1 MPVHKVQLHAVFKIK
16 WRPPDVFKKKN
27 LGTNSVFLSHP
38 WGLRLERRISLLAW
52 MCGLTL
58 LVLPLLSFDALAGAS
73 SGRTGSGSVV
83 IQSSAR
89 TGTTASPVPVTS
101 APMPPHVKPIFLSSK
116 YSSYDITPH
125 IQLFKGPREQVSL
138 TQLLPQFRRG
148 DGKIQEKAPISIGDT
163 SAGYWL
169 IFAVYNRNQ
178 AKSLWV
184 LDLEG
189 RHSGSSGIVD
199 RIAIFSD
206 EAPDQPIMSDGRLVA
221 NKLHVRGQKQNAV
234 PLSFEP
240 GQGRIIG
247 IYVEP
252 TNGAPLHLNMQ
263 LKEQEVFV
271 TAYDERV
278 LQQNILLVAMLLL
291 VGTYLIFWSN
301 YRRQIPLL
309 LAGYLSLQYLIFNA
323 SDEIIP
329 LGNNTTA
336 TFVDIL
342 NAAAAFIALTLARHV
357 LAAGERHSQKQT
369 ILFAAKG
376 LTILL
381 ALGALVVDR
390 GFTLTDT
397 ALICFMPMIVAAV
410 ILTVGIISIARNSR
424 PMAMP
429 FTLAWGILLIGGV
442 LATMTSDQSGIL
454 AGSNLYWLCFIGH
467 LLVLSFSSLRFLIV
481 SEDIQRKE
489 RESLRRK
496 REEESEVRKTKEM
509 ADQNRLLGVMQREK
523 ELMADLR
530 NRESERIQA
539 LRHAKEV
546 ADQANKAKSDF
557 LAVISH
563 EIRTPMTGIMG
574 MIRLLLDTT
583 LDNRQEEYA
592 RTIQYS
598 GDALLTL
605 LNDILDLSK
614 VEEGKMTLENIDFDL
629 GKLLESV
636 AMLMSGR
643 AEEKKI
649 GLKVE
654 IEDNTPLTLKGD
666 PTRLRQI
673 FLNLIGNAIKFTDAG
688 FVTVTVRQYDKEAS
702 RPRLYFA
709 VTDTGI
715 GISDEAQKKL
725 FTPYTQADSSVARNF
740 GGTGLGL
747 AICKRLVEAMGG
759 MIQIHS
765 SPGRGTTF
773 YFILSLDH
781 GVGEAQAAEEA
792 KPEVT
797 PLSIL
802 VVDDNIINQRV
813 VAGLLEK
820 DGHKMVTVGSADE
833 ALHEL
838 RGTHF
843 DVVLMDMEMPNT
855 DGVAATKLIRSLPE
869 PEKSQVTVIAMTAN
883 TRQEDVD
890 RCYESGMNDFISKPV
905 NPDDLRKKLALLAVH
920 KNPGVVGQHLSAP
933 AKTEAV
939 ETPTAEEP
947 AAQQETPQQIEP
959 ADIADED
966 IPVVLPEVN
975 PDEAFPDP
983 DAEEAAAQAEEIK
996 VELPEID
1003 PDEPFP
1009 DPDAE
1014 EESAPAADDVKVEL
1028 PEINPDEPFPD
1039 PDAEEEAREQQQAAA
1054 SLGTQD
1060 VPLPDFDN
1068 IDPNEP
1074 FPDPDAEEESTPA
1087 APAPTATETAAPATQ
1102 SPAFDLNAARKF
1114 FDPDMLGSLKD
1125 SLGPDQMDEMMVGL
1139 YEKTEEL
1146 IAAAE
1151 QAVTDNDVAA
1161 LVHRGHDIKGMTSNF
1176 GMTAVSEI
1184 AGRLERQA
1192 KENFPLDALADIV
1205 KQLRPAYN
1213 DTRSAL
1219 DAFMKS

>member
-1 MPVHKVQLHAVFKIK
+1 MQLFKIK

-38 WGLRLERRISLLAW
+38 WGLRLERRISLLGW

-58 LVLPLLSFDALAGAS
+58 LVLPLLSFDALAVAS
-73 SGRTGSGSVV
+73 SGRTGSSSVV

-89 TGTTASPVPVTS
+89 TGTVTAAVPVTS

-148 DGKIQEKAPISIGDT
+148 DGKIQEQAPISVSDT

-206 EAPDQPIMSDGRLVA
+206 DAPDQPIMSDGRLVS

-252 TNGAPLHLNMQ
+252 THGVPLHLSMQ

-329 LGNNTTA
+329 LGNNTA
-336 TFVDIL
+336 AAFVDIL
-342 NAAAAFIALTLARHV
+342 NAAAAFIALNLARHV

-381 ALGALVVDR
+381 ALGALVADR
-390 GFTLTDT
+390 GFALTDT
-397 ALICFMPMIVAAV
+397 ALICFMPMIMAAV
-410 ILTVGIISIARNSR
+410 ILTVGIISVVRSNR
-424 PMAMP
+424 PMAIP
-429 FTLAWGILLIGGV
+429 FTLAWGILLAGGI
-442 LATMTSDQSGIL
+442 LAEVTADQSGIL
-454 AGSNLYWLCFIGH
+454 AGSNLYWLCFVGH
-467 LLVLSFSSLRFLIV
+467 LIMLSFSSLRFLIV

-489 RESLRRK
+489 REILHRK
-496 REEESEVRKTKEM
+496 REEAAELRKTKEM

-654 IEDNTPLTLKGD
+654 IDENTPLTLKGD

-890 RCYESGMNDFISKPV
+890 RCYEAGMNDFISKPV

-920 KNPGVVGQHLSAP
+920 KNPGVVGQHLATPAAEKAPKPVADAPQEAPPAP
-933 AKTEAV
+933 AEH
-939 ETPTAEEP
+939 
-947 AAQQETPQQIEP
+947 IEP

-983 DAEEAAAQAEEIK
+983 DAEEAATP
-996 VELPEID
+996 VEDI
-1003 PDEPFP
+1003 
-1009 DPDAE
+1009 
-1014 EESAPAADDVKVEL
+1014 KVEL

-1039 PDAEEEAREQQQAAA
+1039 PDAEEDAAPAADDIKVELPEINPDEPFPDPDAEEDQPQQAAA
-1054 SLGTQD
+1054 NLGTQD

-1074 FPDPDAEEESTPA
+1074 FPDPDAEGESAPA
-1087 APAPTATETAAPATQ
+1087 AQA
-1102 SPAFDLNAARKF
+1102 PAFDLNAARKF

-1146 IAAAE
+1146 ITAAE

-1192 KENFPLDALADIV
+1192 KENFPLDTLADIV

-1213 DTRSAL
+1213 DTRSAI

>member
-1 MPVHKVQLHAVFKIK
+1 MP
-16 WRPPDVFKKKN
+16 
-27 LGTNSVFLSHP
+27 
-38 WGLRLERRISLLAW
+38 LLA
-52 MCGLTL
+52 
-58 LVLPLLSFDALAGAS
+58 FDAGAGAS
-73 SGRTGSGSVV
+73 SGRTGSGGAVV
-83 IQSSAR
+83 INAAAGNASTQKI
-89 TGTTASPVPVTS
+89 TTNVPTANNPLTANVR
-101 APMPPHVKPIFLSSK
+101 PLFLSSK
-116 YSSYDITPH
+116 SSVYDITQN
-125 IQLFKGPREQVSL
+125 IQVFEGPREQVSL
-138 TQLLPQFRRG
+138 TQLLPLFKKG
-148 DGKIQEKAPISIGDT
+148 AGKVQNEGPITLRKST
-163 SAGYWL
+163 SGYWL
-169 IFAVYNRNQ
+169 IFAVYNRNP

-184 LDLEG
+184 LDLG
-189 RHSGSSGIVD
+189 DRHAGSNGFVD

-206 EAPDQPIMSDGRLVA
+206 AAPDQPLMIDGRLVQ
-221 NKLHVRGQKQNAV
+221 NKLHVRGQRENAV
-234 PLSFEP
+234 PLSFDP
-240 GQGRIIG
+240 GQGRVIG

-252 TNGAPLHLNMQ
+252 THGTTLNFDME
-263 LKEQEVFV
+263 LKEQEAFV
-271 TAYDERV
+271 TTYDERK
-278 LQQNILLVAMLLL
+278 LQKNILLVATLLL

-309 LAGYLSLQYLIFNA
+309 LGGYLLLQYFA
-323 SDEIIP
+323 YTAGDELIP
-329 LGNNTTA
+329 LGNNTAA
-336 TFVDIL
+336 TYIDLL
-342 NAAAAFIALTLARHV
+342 NAATAFIAFSLARHV
-357 LAAGERHSQKQT
+357 LVAGERADKKQA
-369 ILFAAKG
+369 ILITGKG
-376 LTILL
+376 ITLLL
-381 ALGALVVDR
+381 ALGALALER
-390 GFTLTDT
+390 GFAVTD
-397 ALICFMPMIVAAV
+397 LILIHYMPIIFSAMILVVGAM
-410 ILTVGIISIARNSR
+410 TVMASKR
-424 PMAMP
+424 PMALV
-429 FTLAWGILLIGGV
+429 FSLSFAILLGG
-442 LATMTSDQSGIL
+442 GIL
-454 AGSNLYWLCFIGH
+454 AQLTAGAGGFAAGNNLYWLAFVAH
-467 LLVLSFSSLRFLIV
+467 LLLLSFSSLRFLTV
-481 SEDIQRKE
+481 SEDLHRRE
-489 RESLRRK
+489 RETLRRK
-496 REEESEVRKTKEM
+496 REEEMEMRKTKEM

-583 LDNRQEEYA
+583 LDKRQEEYA

-654 IEDNTPLTLKGD
+654 IDPSTPLTLKGD

-688 FVTVTVRQYDKEAS
+688 FVTVTVRPYDKEAS

-725 FTPYTQADSSVARNF
+725 FTPYTQADESVARNF

-765 SPGRGTTF
+765 APGRGTTF

-820 DGHKMVTVGSADE
+820 DGHRMVTVGSADE
-833 ALHEL
+833 ALSSL
-838 RGTHF
+838 RKDRF

-855 DGVAATKLIRSLPE
+855 DGVAATKLIRALPDA
-869 PEKSQVTVIAMTAN
+869 EKSQVTVIAMTAN

-890 RCYESGMNDFISKPV
+890 RCFEAGMNDFISKPV
-905 NPDDLRKKLALLAVH
+905 NPDDLRHKLAALAVH
-920 KNPGVVGQHLSAP
+920 KNPATVGQHLKTAAP
-933 AKTEAV
+933 KPAEGAP
-939 ETPTAEEP
+939 TPRQTSPAPP
-947 AAQQETPQQIEP
+947 AAPDTPPQEIAP

-966 IPVVLPEVN
+966 IPVVLPEVDPN
-975 PDEAFPDP
+975 EAFPDP
-983 DAEEAAAQAEEIK
+983 DAEEQSAARDNDIK
-996 VELPEID
+996 VELPEIN

-1009 DPDAE
+1009 DPDAAE
-1014 EESAPAADDVKVEL
+1014 TQDTRGADDIKVEL

-1039 PDAEEEAREQQQAAA
+1039 PDAEEGQAAA
-1054 SLGTQD
+1054 TPGTQD
-1060 VPLPDFDN
+1060 IPLPDFDN

-1074 FPDPDAEEESTPA
+1074 FPDPDAEEQ
-1087 APAPTATETAAPATQ
+1087 TATTAAPAT
-1102 SPAFDLNAARKF
+1102 PAAPPRAPEAAPLDLNAARKY
-1114 FDPDMLGSLKD
+1114 FDPEMLGSLKD
-1125 SLGPDQMDEMMVGL
+1125 SLGPDQMDEMMAGL

-1151 QAVTDNDVAA
+1151 QAVNDNDVAA

-1176 GMTAVSEI
+1176 GMVAVSEL

-1192 KENFPLDALADIV
+1192 KENFPMDTLADIV
-1205 KQLRPAYN
+1205 RQLRPAYN
-1213 DTRSAL
+1213 ETRSL
-1219 DAFMKS
+1219 LGAFMGK

>member
-1 MPVHKVQLHAVFKIK
+1 MP
-16 WRPPDVFKKKN
+16 
-27 LGTNSVFLSHP
+27 LS
-38 WGLRLERRISLLAW
+38 A
-52 MCGLTL
+52 
-58 LVLPLLSFDALAGAS
+58 FDAAAGAS
-73 SGRTGSGSVV
+73 SGRTGSGGAVV
-83 IQSSAR
+83 INAAADEDKAQKI
-89 TGTTASPVPVTS
+89 TAGVPTANSPLTANVRPL
-101 APMPPHVKPIFLSSK
+101 FLSSK
-116 YSSYDITPH
+116 SSVYDITQN
-125 IQLFKGPREQVSL
+125 IQLFEGPREQVSL
-138 TQLLPQFRRG
+138 TQLLQQFKKG
-148 DGKIQEKAPISIGDT
+148 TGKVQNEGPIVLRKST
-163 SAGYWL
+163 SGYWL
-169 IFAVYNRNQ
+169 IFAVYNRNP

-184 LDLEG
+184 LDFG
-189 RHSGSSGIVD
+189 DRHTGSHGLVD
-199 RIAIFSD
+199 RIALFSD
-206 EAPDQPIMSDGRLVA
+206 AAPDQPLMMDGRLVQ
-221 NKLHVRGQKQNAV
+221 NKLHVRGQKENAV
-234 PLSFEP
+234 PLSFDP
-240 GQGRIIG
+240 GQGRVIG
-247 IYVEP
+247 IYIEP
-252 TNGAPLHLNMQ
+252 THGTTLNLDME
-263 LKEQEVFV
+263 LKEQEAFV
-271 TAYDERV
+271 TTYDERN
-278 LQQNILLVAMLLL
+278 LQKNILLVATLLL

-309 LAGYLSLQYLIFNA
+309 LGSYLLLQYFA
-323 SDEIIP
+323 YTAGDEIIP
-329 LGNNTTA
+329 LGNNTAA
-336 TFVDIL
+336 TYIDLL
-342 NAAAAFIALTLARHV
+342 NAATAFIALSLARHV
-357 LAAGERHSQKQT
+357 LVAGERAGRKQA
-369 ILFAAKG
+369 ILIAGKG
-376 LTILL
+376 ITLLL
-381 ALGALVVDR
+381 ALGALALDR
-390 GFTLTDT
+390 GFALTDLV
-397 ALICFMPMIVAAV
+397 LIHYMPMIFAAM
-410 ILTVGIISIARNSR
+410 ILAVGVMTVMAGKR
-424 PMAMP
+424 PMALV
-429 FTLAWGILLIGGV
+429 FSLSFAILLGGGV
-442 LATMTSDQSGIL
+442 LAQMTAGAGGFA
-454 AGSNLYWLCFIGH
+454 AGSNLYWLAFAAH
-467 LLVLSFSSLRFLIV
+467 LLLLSFSSLRFLTV
-481 SEDIQRKE
+481 SEDLQRRE
-489 RESLRRK
+489 REILRRK
-496 REEESEVRKTKEM
+496 REEEMEMRKTKEM

-583 LDNRQEEYA
+583 LDKRQEEYA

-643 AEEKKI
+643 AEEKKV

-654 IEDNTPLTLKGD
+654 IDPGTPLTLKGD

-688 FVTVTVRQYDKEAS
+688 FVTVTVRPYDKEAA

-715 GISDEAQKKL
+715 GISEEAQKKL
-725 FTPYTQADSSVARNF
+725 FTPYTQADESVARNF

-765 SPGRGTTF
+765 APGRGTTF

-820 DGHKMVTVGSADE
+820 DGHRMVTVGSADE
-833 ALHEL
+833 ALSSL
-838 RGTHF
+838 RKEPF
-843 DVVLMDMEMPNT
+843 DIVLMDMEMPNT
-855 DGVAATKLIRSLPE
+855 DGVAATRLIRSLPD
-869 PEKSQVTVIAMTAN
+869 PEKAHVTIIAMTAN
-883 TRQEDVD
+883 TRQEDVE
-890 RCYESGMNDFISKPV
+890 RCFDAGMNDFISKPV
-905 NPDDLRKKLALLAVH
+905 NPDDLRHKLAALAVH
-920 KNPGVVGQHLSAP
+920 KNPTTVGQHLKNAAPAPAETTPVPEESPQTPPSAP
-933 AKTEAV
+933 QQDIAV
-939 ETPTAEEP
+939 E
-947 AAQQETPQQIEP
+947 
-959 ADIADED
+959 IADED
-966 IPVVLPEVN
+966 IPVVLPEFD

-983 DAEEAAAQAEEIK
+983 DAEEQAAANDEIQ
-996 VELPEID
+996 
-1003 PDEPFP
+1003 
-1009 DPDAE
+1009 
-1014 EESAPAADDVKVEL
+1014 VEL

-1039 PDAEEEAREQQQAAA
+1039 PDAEPDAQEEQAAA
-1054 SLGTQD
+1054 MLGTQD
-1060 VPLPDFDN
+1060 IPLPDFDN

-1074 FPDPDAEEESTPA
+1074 FPDPDAEEPTPA
-1087 APAPTATETAAPATQ
+1087 APATAAPPVHDGAPT
-1102 SPAFDLNAARKF
+1102 DLNVARKY

-1125 SLGPDQMDEMMVGL
+1125 SLGPDQMAEMMAGL

-1151 QAVTDNDVAA
+1151 QAVNDNDVAA

-1176 GMTAVSEI
+1176 GMIAVSDI

-1192 KENFPLDALADIV
+1192 KENFPMDALADIV
-1205 KQLRPAYN
+1205 RQLRPAY
-1213 DTRSAL
+1213 DETRSL
-1219 DAFMKS
+1219 LGAFMGK

>member
-1 MPVHKVQLHAVFKIK
+1 M
-16 WRPPDVFKKKN
+16 
-27 LGTNSVFLSHP
+27 G
-38 WGLRLERRISLLAW
+38 GRISIWILL
-52 MCGLTL
+52 CGLTL
-58 LVLPLLSFDALAGAS
+58 TVLPLMAFDALAGAS
-73 SGRTGSGSVV
+73 SGRVGGSVV
-83 IQSSAR
+83 INTAASNTTKPAANVPRANNPLTASVRPLFLTSQSS
-89 TGTTASPVPVTS
+89 SYNVTQN
-101 APMPPHVKPIFLSSK
+101 
-116 YSSYDITPH
+116 
-125 IQLFKGPREQVSL
+125 IQLFSGPREQVSL
-138 TQLLPQFRRG
+138 TQLLQRFKRGEGKTYPQ
-148 DGKIQEKAPISIGDT
+148 DAPITIADSD
-163 SAGYWL
+163 AGYWL
-169 IFAVYNRNQ
+169 IFAVYNRNP

-184 LDLEG
+184 LDFG
-189 RHSGSSGIVD
+189 DRHNASNGLVD

-206 EAPDQPIMSDGRLVA
+206 AAPDQPLMIDGRLVQ
-221 NKLHVRGQKQNAV
+221 NKLHVRGQRENAV
-234 PLSFEP
+234 PLTFDP
-240 GQGRIIG
+240 GQGRVIG
-247 IYVEP
+247 IYIEP
-252 TNGAPLHLNMQ
+252 THGTTLNLSLE
-263 LKEQEVFV
+263 LKEQETFV
-271 TAYDERV
+271 TTYDERQ
-278 LQQNILLVAMLLL
+278 LQKNILLVATLLL

-309 LAGYLSLQYLIFNA
+309 LASYLLLQYFA
-323 SDEIIP
+323 YTAGDEIIP
-329 LGNNTTA
+329 FGNNTAA
-336 TFVDIL
+336 TFIDLL
-342 NAAAAFIALTLARHV
+342 NAATAFVALSLSRHV
-357 LAAGERHSQKQT
+357 LLAGDKPGKRQAIMVAT
-369 ILFAAKG
+369 KG
-376 LTILL
+376 LTLLL
-381 ALGALVVDR
+381 ALGALAVPR
-390 GFTLTDT
+390 GFALTDMV
-397 ALICFMPMIVAAV
+397 LIHYMPMIFSAV
-410 ILTVGIISIARNSR
+410 IVVAGGMTVMQNKR
-424 PMAMP
+424 PMSLVY
-429 FTLAWGILLIGGV
+429 TLAFAVLLAGGV
-442 LATMTSDQSGIL
+442 LSQLG
-454 AGSNLYWLCFIGH
+454 AGSGPISGNNLYWLAFAAH
-467 LLVLSFSSLRFLIV
+467 LLLLSFSSLRFLTI
-481 SEDIQRKE
+481 SEDLHRRE
-489 RESLRRK
+489 REIVRRK
-496 REEESEVRKTKEM
+496 REEETEMRKTKEM

-546 ADQANKAKSDF
+546 ADNANKAKSDF

-574 MIRLLLDTT
+574 MIRLLLDTE
-583 LDNRQEEYA
+583 LDKRQEEYA

-654 IEDNTPLTLKGD
+654 IDPATPLTLKGD

-688 FVTVTVRQYDKEAS
+688 FVTVTVRPYDKEAA

-725 FTPYTQADSSVARNF
+725 FTPYQQADDTVARNF

-792 KPEVT
+792 KPDVT
-797 PLSIL
+797 PLGIL

-820 DGHKMVTVGSADE
+820 DGHRMVTVGSADE
-833 ALHEL
+833 ALAEL
-838 RGTHF
+838 QKSNF

-855 DGVAATKLIRSLPE
+855 DGVAATKLIRALPE
-869 PEKSQVTVIAMTAN
+869 PEKSQTTVIAMTAN
-883 TRQEDVD
+883 TREEDVK
-890 RCYESGMNDFISKPV
+890 RCYDAGMNDFISKPV
-905 NPDDLRKKLALLAVH
+905 NPDDLRHKLAALAVH
-920 KNPGVVGQHLSAP
+920 KNPGTVGQHLKASAP
-933 AKTEAV
+933 
-939 ETPTAEEP
+939 
-947 AAQQETPQQIEP
+947 TPQEEAPTTVPPENAAPAIAP

-983 DAEEAAAQAEEIK
+983 DADVPPAARADDIK

-1014 EESAPAADDVKVEL
+1014 ETAAPAQDIKVEL

-1039 PDAEEEAREQQQAAA
+1039 PDAEEENKPAV

-1060 VPLPDFDN
+1060 VPLPDFDHF
-1068 IDPNEP
+1068 DPNEP
-1074 FPDPDAEEESTPA
+1074 FPDPDAEEDVQPA
-1087 APAPTATETAAPATQ
+1087 APPVAAPPLAAPTAA
-1102 SPAFDLNAARKF
+1102 AFDMNKARQY

-1146 IAAAE
+1146 ITAAE

-1176 GMTAVSEI
+1176 GMTAVSDL

-1192 KENFPLDALADIV
+1192 KENFPMDTLSEIV
-1205 KQLRPAYN
+1205 RQLRPAYN
-1213 DTRSAL
+1213 ETRSML
-1219 DAFMKS
+1219 DGFMKQ

>member
-1 MPVHKVQLHAVFKIK
+1 MKIFKNRR
-16 WRPPDVFKKKN
+16 RPPGVFKKNN
-27 LGTNSVFLSHP
+27 LGTDPVFLSHP
-38 WGLRLERRISLLAW
+38 WGLRLERRISLLGW

-58 LVLPLLSFDALAGAS
+58 MVLPLLSLDALAGAG
-73 SGRTGSGSVV
+73 SGRTGNGAVV

-89 TGTTASPVPVTS
+89 SGTAISPVPVTS

-125 IQLFKGPREQVSL
+125 IQLFEGPREQVSL

-148 DGKIQEKAPISIGDT
+148 EGKIQEQAPISIGHA
-163 SAGYWL
+163 SSGYWL

-184 LDLEG
+184 LDMEG

-199 RIAIFSD
+199 RVALFSD
-206 EAPDQPIMSDGRLVA
+206 AAPDQPILRDGRLVN
-221 NKLHVRGQKQNAV
+221 NKLHVRGQKENAI

-247 IYVEP
+247 IYIEP
-252 TNGAPLHLNMQ
+252 THGVPLQLSLQ
-263 LKEQEVFV
+263 LKEQEVFA
-271 TAYDERV
+271 TAYDERS
-278 LQQNILLVAMLLL
+278 LQKNILLVAVLLL

-309 LAGYLSLQYLIFNA
+309 LGGYLLLQYLVYNA

-329 LGNNTTA
+329 YGNNTA
-336 TFVDIL
+336 AAFIDIL
-342 NAAAAFIALTLARHV
+342 NAAAAFVALSLARHV
-357 LAAGERHSQKQT
+357 LAAGERPGKKQT
-369 ILFAAKG
+369 IIFAAKG
-376 LTILL
+376 LTILIAL
-381 ALGALVVDR
+381 AALVVGR
-390 GFTLTDT
+390 GFMLTDT
-397 ALICFMPMIVAAV
+397 LLIRFMPMIIAAV
-410 ILTVGIISIARNSR
+410 ILAVGIISITRNNR
-424 PMAMP
+424 PMALP
-429 FTLAWGILLIGGV
+429 FTLAWGILLIGGI
-442 LATMTSDQSGIL
+442 LAEMSTGKSGAL
-454 AGSNLYWLCFIGH
+454 AGSNLYWLCFVGH
-467 LLVLSFSSLRFLIV
+467 LMVLSFSSLRFLIV
-481 SEDIQRKE
+481 SEDIQLRE
-489 RESLRRK
+489 REALRRK
-496 REEESEVRKTKEM
+496 REEEAEMRKTKEI

-574 MIRLLLDTT
+574 MIRLLLDTQ
-583 LDNRQEEYA
+583 LDSRQEEYA

-614 VEEGKMTLENIDFDL
+614 IEEGKMTLENIDFDL

-654 IEDNTPLTLKGD
+654 IENDTPLTLKGD

-688 FVTVTVRQYDKEAS
+688 FVTVTVRQYDKEAA

-781 GVGEAQAAEEA
+781 GIGEAQAAEEA

-820 DGHKMVTVGSADE
+820 DGHSMVTVGSADE

-838 RGTHF
+838 RGKHF

-890 RCYESGMNDFISKPV
+890 RCYEAGMNDFISKPV

-920 KNPGVVGQHLSAP
+920 KNPGVVGQHLTAP
-933 AKTEAV
+933 AKESI
-939 ETPTAEEP
+939 PAEE
-947 AAQQETPQQIEP
+947 AAQRQAQDAQAPVEP

-983 DAEEAAAQAEEIK
+983 DAEDSPIAAEDIK

-1003 PDEPFP
+1003 PNEPFP

-1014 EESAPAADDVKVEL
+1014 DAPASADDIKVEL

-1039 PDAEEEAREQQQAAA
+1039 PDAVDAQRQAAA
-1054 SLGTQD
+1054 NLGTQD

-1074 FPDPDAEEESTPA
+1074 FPDPDAEENPTETPA
-1087 APAPTATETAAPATQ
+1087 APAAEAPAA
-1102 SPAFDLNAARKF
+1102 PAFDLNAARKF
-1114 FDPDMLGSLKD
+1114 FDPEMLGSLKD

-1146 IAAAE
+1146 ITAAE

-1192 KENFPLDALADIV
+1192 KENFPLETLADIV

-1219 DAFMKS
+1219 DGFMKS

>member
-1 MPVHKVQLHAVFKIK
+1 MGRSPHLPLSIPGGLV
-16 WRPPDVFKKKN
+16 
-27 LGTNSVFLSHP
+27 LG
-38 WGLRLERRISLLAW
+38 GRISIWTLL
-52 MCGLTL
+52 CGLTL
-58 LVLPLLSFDALAGAS
+58 LVMPLMAFDAIAGAS
-73 SGRTGSGSVV
+73 SGRTGGSVV
-83 IQSSAR
+83 IN
-89 TGTTASPVPVTS
+89 TS
-101 APMPPHVKPIFLSSK
+101 ANNPLTANVRPLFLSSQ
-116 YSSYDITPH
+116 SSNYNITQNVQ
-125 IQLFKGPREQVSL
+125 IFEGPREQVSF
-138 TQLLPQFRRG
+138 TQLLPRFKRG
-148 DGKIQEKAPISIGDT
+148 EGATQSQAPFTIKNSD
-163 SAGYWL
+163 AGYWL
-169 IFAVYNRNQ
+169 IFAVYNRNP

-184 LDLEG
+184 LDFG
-189 RHSGSSGIVD
+189 DRHTGSNGLVD
-199 RIAIFSD
+199 RIAVFSD
-206 EAPDQPIMSDGRLVA
+206 AAPDQPLMIDGRLVQ
-221 NKLHVRGQKQNAV
+221 NKLHVRGQRENAV
-234 PLSFEP
+234 PLTFDP
-240 GQGRIIG
+240 GQGRVIG
-247 IYVEP
+247 IYIEP
-252 TNGAPLHLNMQ
+252 THGATLNLSLE
-263 LKEQEVFV
+263 LKELETFV
-271 TAYDERV
+271 TTYDERQ
-278 LQQNILLVAMLLL
+278 LQKNILLVATLLL

-309 LAGYLSLQYLIFNA
+309 LGGYLMLQYFA
-323 SDEIIP
+323 YTAGDEIIP
-329 LGNNTTA
+329 FGN
-336 TFVDIL
+336 
-342 NAAAAFIALTLARHV
+342 NAAATYLDLINAATAFIALSLSRHV
-357 LAAGERHSQKQT
+357 LVAGEKSGKRQAML
-369 ILFAAKG
+369 IAAKG
-376 LTILL
+376 LAILL
-381 ALGALVVDR
+381 ALGALAFSR
-390 GFTLTDT
+390 GFAVTD
-397 ALICFMPMIVAAV
+397 LILIHYMPMIFSAVIVAAGAM
-410 ILTVGIISIARNSR
+410 TVMQSKR
-424 PMAMP
+424 PMAIP
-429 FTLAWGILLIGGV
+429 YTLAFAILFVGGL
-442 LATMTSDQSGIL
+442 LAQFGAGSGG
-454 AGSNLYWLCFIGH
+454 AVSGSNLYWIAFVAH
-467 LLVLSFSSLRFLIV
+467 LLLLSFSSLRFLTV
-481 SEDIQRKE
+481 SEDVHRRE
-489 RESLRRK
+489 REIVRRK
-496 REEESEVRKTKEM
+496 REEEMEMRKTKEM
-509 ADQNRLLGVMQREK
+509 ADHNRLLGVMQREK

-546 ADQANKAKSDF
+546 ADNANKAKSDF

-574 MIRLLLDTT
+574 MIRLLLDTE
-583 LDNRQEEYA
+583 LDKRQEEYA

-654 IEDNTPLTLKGD
+654 IDPTTPLTLKGD

-673 FLNLIGNAIKFTDAG
+673 FLNLIGNAIKFTDTG
-688 FVTVTVRQYDKEAS
+688 FVTVTVRPYDKEAS

-725 FTPYTQADSSVARNF
+725 FTPYQQADESVARNF

-820 DGHKMVTVGSADE
+820 DGHRMVTVGSADE
-833 ALHEL
+833 AMTELHKDN
-838 RGTHF
+838 F

-855 DGVAATKLIRSLPE
+855 DGVAATKMIRALPE
-869 PEKSQVTVIAMTAN
+869 PEKSQVSIIAMTAN
-883 TRQEDVD
+883 TREEDVK
-890 RCYESGMNDFISKPV
+890 RCYDAGMNDFISKPV
-905 NPDDLRKKLALLAVH
+905 NPDDLRHKLAAMAVH
-920 KNPGVVGQHLSAP
+920 KNPGTVGQHLQ
-933 AKTEAV
+933 K
-939 ETPTAEEP
+939 P
-947 AAQQETPQQIEP
+947 AAAPEQHPEQYIEP

-966 IPVVLPEVN
+966 IPVILPDVN

-983 DAEEAAAQAEEIK
+983 DAEEAAQTQSADAFK
-996 VELPEID
+996 VELPD
-1003 PDEPFP
+1003 
-1009 DPDAE
+1009 
-1014 EESAPAADDVKVEL
+1014 
-1028 PEINPDEPFPD
+1028 INTDEPFPD
-1039 PDAEEEAREQQQAAA
+1039 PDAEEEAAHTANNAQTA
-1054 SLGTQD
+1054 GPIHTQD

-1074 FPDPDAEEESTPA
+1074 FPDPDAEEEHQEQAQEQPAAVAAETAAAPAPA
-1087 APAPTATETAAPATQ
+1087 APA
-1102 SPAFDLNAARKF
+1102 FDMNAARQY

-1146 IAAAE
+1146 IEAAE
-1151 QAVTDNDVAA
+1151 QAVADNDVAA

-1176 GMTAVSEI
+1176 GMTAVSEL

-1192 KENFPLDALADIV
+1192 KENFPLETLADIV
-1205 KQLRPAYN
+1205 RQLRPAY
-1213 DTRSAL
+1213 DGTRTLL
-1219 DAFMKS
+1219 DVFLKQ

>member
-1 MPVHKVQLHAVFKIK
+1 M
-16 WRPPDVFKKKN
+16 
-27 LGTNSVFLSHP
+27 G
-38 WGLRLERRISLLAW
+38 GRISFWILL
-52 MCGLTL
+52 CGLTL
-58 LVLPLLSFDALAGAS
+58 LVMPLMAFDALAGAS
-73 SGRTGSGSVV
+73 SGRTGGSVV
-83 IQSSAR
+83 IN
-89 TGTTASPVPVTS
+89 TS
-101 APMPPHVKPIFLSSK
+101 AVKTQNTPANVPRANNPLTANVRPLFLSSQS
-116 YSSYDITPH
+116 SSYDITQN
-125 IQLFKGPREQVSL
+125 IQLFDGPREQVSL
-138 TQLLPQFRRG
+138 TQLLQRFKRG
-148 DGKIQEKAPISIGDT
+148 EGKTQQHGPITISKSD
-163 SAGYWL
+163 AGYWL
-169 IFAVYNRNQ
+169 IFAVYNRNP

-184 LDLEG
+184 LDFG
-189 RHSGSSGIVD
+189 DRHTGSNGLVD
-199 RIAIFSD
+199 RMAIFSD
-206 EAPDQPIMSDGRLVA
+206 AAPDQPLMIDGRLVQ
-221 NKLHVRGQKQNAV
+221 NKLHVRGQRENAV
-234 PLSFEP
+234 PLTFDP
-240 GQGRIIG
+240 GQGRVIG
-247 IYVEP
+247 IYIEP
-252 TNGAPLHLNMQ
+252 THGTTLNLSME
-263 LKEQEVFV
+263 LKEQETFV
-271 TAYDERV
+271 TTYDERQ
-278 LQQNILLVAMLLL
+278 LQKNILLVATLLL

-309 LAGYLSLQYLIFNA
+309 LGSYLLLQYFA
-323 SDEIIP
+323 YTAGDEVIP
-329 LGNNTTA
+329 LGNNTAA
-336 TFVDIL
+336 TYIDLL
-342 NAAAAFIALTLARHV
+342 NAAIAFVALSLSRHV
-357 LAAGERHSQKQT
+357 LIAGEKSGKRQAMLIT
-369 ILFAAKG
+369 AKIV
-376 LTILL
+376 TILL
-381 ALGALVVDR
+381 GLAAIVLSR
-390 GFTLTDT
+390 GFAVTDLILIHYMP
-397 ALICFMPMIVAAV
+397 ALFSAV
-410 ILTVGIISIARNSR
+410 IVVAGAMTVMQNKR
-424 PMAMP
+424 PMSLSYTIA
-429 FTLAWGILLIGGV
+429 FAVLLGGS
-442 LATMTSDQSGIL
+442 LMAELS
-454 AGSNLYWLCFIGH
+454 AGSGGAIRGDNLYWLAFAAH
-467 LLVLSFSSLRFLIV
+467 LLLLSFSSLRFLTV
-481 SEDIQRKE
+481 SEDLHRRE
-489 RESLRRK
+489 REAVRRK
-496 REEESEVRKTKEM
+496 REEEMEMRKTKEM

-546 ADQANKAKSDF
+546 ADNANKAKSDF

-574 MIRLLLDTT
+574 MIRLLLDTE
-583 LDNRQEEYA
+583 LDKRQEEYA

-654 IEDNTPLTLKGD
+654 IDPTTPLTLKGD

-688 FVTVTVRQYDKEAS
+688 FVTVTVRPYDKEAA

-715 GISDEAQKKL
+715 GISEDAQKKL
-725 FTPYTQADSSVARNF
+725 FTPYQQADESVARNF

-765 SPGRGTTF
+765 APGRGTTF

-820 DGHKMVTVGSADE
+820 DGHRMVTVGSADE
-833 ALHEL
+833 AMTEL
-838 RGTHF
+838 RKDNF
-843 DVVLMDMEMPNT
+843 DVILMDMEMPNT
-855 DGVAATKLIRSLPE
+855 DGVAATKMIRALPE
-869 PEKSQVTVIAMTAN
+869 PDKSQITIVAMTAN
-883 TRQEDVD
+883 TREEDVK
-890 RCYESGMNDFISKPV
+890 RCYDAGMNDFVSKPV
-905 NPDDLRKKLALLAVH
+905 NPDDLRHKLAALAVH
-920 KNPGVVGQHLSAP
+920 KNPNVVGQHRHTAAP
-933 AKTEAV
+933 TPQEEA
-939 ETPTAEEP
+939 PTTVP
-947 AAQQETPQQIEP
+947 AAETHIEP

-966 IPVVLPEVN
+966 IPVVLPEVDPN
-975 PDEAFPDP
+975 EAFPDP
-983 DAEEAAAQAEEIK
+983 DADEQSAAPVDDIK
-996 VELPEID
+996 VELPEVN

-1009 DPDAE
+1009 DPDADE
-1014 EESAPAADDVKVEL
+1014 ATAPAPADYAQVEL

-1039 PDAEEEAREQQQAAA
+1039 PDADDAPAPVDYAKVELPEVNPDEPFPDPDAEDNKPAA

-1074 FPDPDAEEESTPA
+1074 FPDPDAEEAAPVAAPPVAEPPPA
-1087 APAPTATETAAPATQ
+1087 APAA
-1102 SPAFDLNAARKF
+1102 PAFDMNAARKY

-1151 QAVTDNDVAA
+1151 QAVIDQDVAA

-1176 GMTAVSEI
+1176 GMTAVSEL

-1192 KENFPLDALADIV
+1192 KENFPLDTLADIV
-1205 KQLRPAYN
+1205 RQLRPAYN
-1213 DTRSAL
+1213 ETRFTI
-1219 DAFMKS
+1219 DAFMKP